1 MRRTRSEMRQVDDQH
16 TRYRGDWT
24 EAHTNSA
31 NRSHHLE
38 TNNVGDIDQSCGHNM
53 SRRNIGN
60 ADTTLPN
67 RGRVNFNYGR
77 FSSECDDGSSCY
89 GRIHGDTV
97 KTSVL
102 AAAFEHTTPN
112 TIDEKC
118 LQTDAPSQVR
128 ICSAQDT
135 LPEAHAP
142 RTSLPLCLS
151 GVRFHDHADGTTGA
165 RNHLANI
172 TSARSPTCDA
182 VGNAA
187 HNIDQTELEF
197 NRSPGE
203 ESSSDRRRTD
213 SYLADESDTNV
224 GASLSSSVTS
234 ALSRAMLLLRRT
246 ADDTMEAAIRFTDV
260 PPLKQPPSSRPSAF
274 RFGHTSTPTKT
285 QSSPGCVPSRSNFKL
300 DVTVDNTAF
309 QRTDEYNVGKFDR
322 VSEMRNPSVDA
333 RVKPRQRSPSSS
345 AYGCYLVRSESSID
359 QHCSVERQITELRRT
374 IYNAPVRRDSLSDSH
389 SSSSTITPDNV
400 AAQPSD

>member
-1 MRRTRSEMRQVDDQH
+1 MRGTRSEMRHVDYQH
-16 TRYRGDWT
+16 TSYRGDWI

-31 NRSHHLE
+31 HRSHHLE
-38 TNNVGDIDQSCGHNM
+38 TNNVGDIDQSCGHKL
-53 SRRNIGN
+53 SWSNIGK

-77 FSSECDDGSSCY
+77 FSSEFDGSSCY
-89 GRIHGDTV
+89 GRIHGEIVNTR
-97 KTSVL
+97 SL
-102 AAAFEHTTPN
+102 ATAIGHKTPN

-118 LQTDAPSQVR
+118 LQTDASSQVR

-135 LPEAHAP
+135 LPGAHAP
-142 RTSLPLCLS
+142 GTSLPLCLS

-165 RNHLANI
+165 RNQLANI
-172 TSARSPTCDA
+172 TSISSTTCDA

-187 HNIDQTELEF
+187 HNIDQTELKF

-203 ESSSDRRRTD
+203 ESKVSSDRRRTD

-224 GASLSSSVTS
+224 DASLSSGVTS

-246 ADDTMEAAIRFTDV
+246 ADDTMEAAIRSTDV
-260 PPLKQPPSSRPSAF
+260 PPLKPSVSHQSSFRLGQAF
-274 RFGHTSTPTKT
+274 TPTET
-285 QSSPGCVPSRSNFKL
+285 RSSQGCVPSRSNL
-300 DVTVDNTAF
+300 NPDVTADNTAF
-309 QRTDEYNVGKFDR
+309 RRTDDYNVCQFDR
-322 VSEMRNPSVDA
+322 VAEMRNPSVDA
-333 RVKPRQRSPSSS
+333 RMKPRQRSPSSS
-345 AYGCYLVRSESSID
+345 ANGCHLVRSESSID
-359 QHCSVERQITELRRT
+359 QHCSVERQITDLRRT

-400 AAQPSD
+400 VTQPSD